1 MTQTS
6 GPSAAGDQQTTT
18 GHQPPPGIDRANLR
32 SYETLTRSTTDR
44 KVAGVAGGL
53 GRHLNIDPTVLR
65 VLLVVLC
72 FFGGAGF
79 LLYAVAWALVPE
91 DGRSEGPISTRP
103 STRNAL
109 LIGAGILAAVLVV
122 GDSWGGLGTPWPLV
136 VFGGGALLFFALRG
150 RGGGTPPLDPAP
162 TYGQGYPPVAG
173 QPAAEAT
180 GQTTS
185 PATGPATSP
194 ATGPATNQVTGVATG
209 AATSQATGP
218 ATSQPP
224 GVSYPPLVGDGEEPP
239 TPPWLPVPQPPLAYL
254 PPPRRTGPR
263 LFGLTLAIVAV
274 ALGSLGLY
282 DASGGHVVDSAY
294 PALAL
299 AVVGLM
305 LVLGAFVG
313 RAGGL
318 IFLGFIATVALVVTS
333 VVGSAGDIRGGHGQP
348 LRATPATAAAVNNDY
363 FVPAGQVRIDL
374 SKVADPAALDGRSID
389 VGARVGEVVV
399 VLPRGVTT
407 DITADL
413 SGPGQIDLP
422 HHSAGGIGTTLSE
435 TDGSGPDTLSLHT
448 HLLAGHIDVRTP

>member
-1 MTQTS
+1 MTQTP
-6 GPSAAGDQQTTT
+6 GPSAAGDQQTA
-18 GHQPPPGIDRANLR
+18 GQQPPPGVDRAHLR
-32 SYETLTRSTTDR
+32 NFETLTRSTTDR

-91 DGRSEGPISTRP
+91 DGRSEGPISTGP

-136 VFGGGALLFFALRG
+136 VFGGGALLFFAVRG
-150 RGGGTPPLDPAP
+150 RGATPPQDYAA
-162 TYGQGYPPVAG
+162 TYQQGYPPALG
-173 QPAAEAT
+173 QPS
-180 GQTTS
+180 G
-185 PATGPATSP
+185 PAPGVTGPATGVTAP
-194 ATGPATNQVTGVATG
+194 ATGVTYASPV
-209 AATSQATGP
+209 GP
-218 ATSQPP
+218 GQ
-224 GVSYPPLVGDGEEPP
+224 EPP
-239 TPPWLPVPQPPLAYL
+239 TPPWLPAPQPPVAYE

-263 LFGLTLAIVAV
+263 LVGPTLALVAV
-274 ALGSLGLY
+274 ALGCLGLY

-305 LVLGAFVG
+305 LVLGSFVG

-318 IFLGFIATVALVVTS
+318 ILLGFIATVALVVTS
-333 VVGSAGDIRGGHGQP
+333 VVGSVADIRGGDRQP
-348 LRATPATAAAVNNDY
+348 LRATPASAALVHDTY
-363 FVPAGQVRIDL
+363 FVPSGQVRIDL
-374 SKVADPAALDGRSID
+374 SKVSDPQQLAGHTID

-407 DITADL
+407 DIEADI

-422 HHSAGGIGTTLSE
+422 HRSAGGIGTTLSA
-435 TDGSGPDTLSLHT
+435 TSGSGSGTLTLDT
-448 HLLAGHIDVRTP
+448 HLFAGHIDVRTP

>member
-1 MTQTS
+1 MTQTP

-32 SYETLTRSTTDR
+32 NYERLTRSTTDR

-91 DGRSEGPISTRP
+91 DGRSEGAISTGP
-103 STRNAL
+103 GTRNGL

-122 GDSWGGLGTPWPLV
+122 GDSWGGFGTPWPLV
-136 VFGGGALLFFALRG
+136 VLGGGALLFFALRG
-150 RGGGTPPLDPAP
+150 RGATSAQDPTA
-162 TYGQGYPPVAG
+162 TYGQGYPSTPG
-173 QPAAEAT
+173 QAT
-180 GQTTS
+180 GQATT
-185 PATGPATSP
+185 
-194 ATGPATNQVTGVATG
+194 
-209 AATSQATGP
+209 QATGEP
-218 ATSQPP
+218 A
-224 GVSYPPLVGDGEEPP
+224 GVTYPPPVGPGEEPP
-239 TPPWLPVPQPPLAYL
+239 TPPWLPAPQPPVAYQ

-263 LFGLTLAIVAV
+263 LFGLTLAIIAV

-282 DASGGHVVDSAY
+282 EASGGHVVDSAY

-305 LVLGAFVG
+305 LVVGAFVG

-318 IFLGFIATVALVVTS
+318 ILLGLLATVALVVTS
-333 VVGSAGDIRGGHGQP
+333 VVGSAGDIRGGDSQP
-348 LRATPATAAAVNNDY
+348 LRATPATAASVHDTY
-363 FVPAGQVRIDL
+363 FVPSGQVRLDL
-374 SKVADPAALDGRSID
+374 SKVSDPEQLAGQTID

-399 VLPRGVTT
+399 VLPKGVTT
-407 DITADL
+407 DIDADL

-422 HHSAGGIGTTLSE
+422 HRSAGGIGTTLSE
-435 TDGSGPDTLSLHT
+435 TVGSGSDTLSLHT
-448 HLLAGHIDVRTP
+448 HLFAGHIDVRTAR